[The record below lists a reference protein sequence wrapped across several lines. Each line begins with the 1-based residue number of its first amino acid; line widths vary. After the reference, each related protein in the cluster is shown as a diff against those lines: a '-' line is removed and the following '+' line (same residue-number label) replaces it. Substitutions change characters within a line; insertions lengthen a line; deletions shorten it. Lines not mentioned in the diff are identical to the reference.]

1 MFPEE
6 TEHSYWTFRLP
17 ASVSA
22 IPLILWW

>member
-1 MFPEE
+1 MFPED